1 MQLSNCHRKL
11 PFFLAD
17 LATELAAI
25 LSKRIMILDGGMGTM
40 IQSYHFEE
48 EDFRGKL
55 NFTLIFDFRRSA
67 SKITQIYHS
76 YMLCNAGPIM
86 INRLLFS

>member
-1 MQLSNCHRKL
+1 
-11 PFFLAD
+11 
-17 LATELAAI
+17 
-25 LSKRIMILDGGMGTM
+25 MILDGGMGTM

-67 SKITQIYHS
+67 SKNTQIYHS
-76 YMLCNAGPIM
+76 YMLCNAEA
-86 INRLLFS
+86 RL